1 MFVADGGK
9 SIRKLLAPTQEP
21 WRPEMKTYSEA
32 TELGTYD
39 MWQLHMERSELQK
52 KYLEQWMSYDDL
64 DAILG
69 KCCIKQ
75 ENS

>member
-9 SIRKLLAPTQEP
+9 SVHALLAPTQEP
-21 WRPEMKTYSEA
+21 WRPEMQGYSEA

-39 MWQLHMERSELQK
+39 MWQLHLERSKFQK
-52 KYLEQWMSYDDL
+52 DYLEQWMSYGGL

-69 KCCIKQ
+69 
-75 ENS
+75 E